1 MNLSPFIGCLIVA
14 IIALVLFMILY
25 GDQIGW
31 VLSQLPMF
39 LKNFFMAMGKA
50 WRLSVQG
57 INVNCTPLNKLKVK
71 NKKVRDCRRNKLLNE
86 IKETEDV
93 IDEDKAKE
101 YELKKA
107 MADDNIKETFSIYA
121 DRKVKKENI
130 KDGDEQLDGDDIK
143 LFYHNEKSNNPLQ
156 PVGYSNAN
164 EAQKGCESIGAQLA
178 NKDQLVKAYNGG
190 INWCN
195 YGWLKDNTEICLPL
209 QIRKYDRLTNRQRE
223 MGMCGSYDGA
233 GVNCTKPLKGEKYG
247 AICYSK
253 NKKIE

>member
-1 MNLSPFIGCLIVA
+1 MNLSPFIGCLTVA

-25 GDQIGW
+25 GDEIGW

-39 LKNFFMAMGKA
+39 LKNFFMAIGKA

-57 INVNCTPLNKLKVK
+57 ININCSPINKLKVK
-71 NKKVRDCRRNKLLNE
+71 DKKVRDCRRNKLLLD

-93 IDEDKAKE
+93 IDEDKAKD

-107 MADDNIKETFSIYA
+107 MADDSIKETFAIYA
-121 DRKVKKENI
+121 DRKVKKENV
-130 KDGDEQLDGDDIK
+130 KDPETETDGIN
-143 LFYHNEKSNNPLQ
+143 LFYHNEKSDNPLVS
-156 PVGYSNAN
+156 VGYTNSD

-178 NKDQLVKAYNGG
+178 SKDQLVKAYSGG

-195 YGWLKDNTEICLPL
+195 YGWLKENTEICLPL
-209 QIRKYDRLTNRQRE
+209 QIKKYDRLTNRQRE

-233 GVNCTKPLKGEKYG
+233 GVNCMKPLKGEKYG